1 MKYLIEFPTEGDS
14 SILVEVDEPEP
25 EGGMVQAARSGEIS
39 KASQTFE
46 AALER
51 IKPAAGT
58 IIAKLRSLADPPDE
72 IDVEFGLKLSV
83 EAGAFIASTGTEA
96 NLKVR
101 LNWKRRK
108 AEA

>member
-1 MKYLIEFPTEGDS
+1 MKRLIEFPTKGNS

-25 EGGMVQAARSGEIS
+25 EGGMVQAARTGEIA

-46 AALER
+46 AALDR
-51 IKPAAGT
+51 IKPAAGA
-58 IIAKLRSLADPPDE
+58 IIAKLRGLGESPDE
-72 IDVEFGLKLSV
+72 IDLEFGLKLSV

-101 LNWKRRK
+101 LNWKREK

>member
-1 MKYLIEFPTEGDS
+1 LKYLIEFPTEGDS
-14 SILVEVDEPEP
+14 PILVEVDEPEP
-25 EGGMVQAARSGEIS
+25 EGGMVQAARPGQIS